1 MEFNAIIL
9 DCDGVILD
17 SNKLKSQI
25 MCQTVAEY
33 GPLIT
38 EKFINYHQANGG
50 LSRYKKFDFFLR
62 TIVNDYSS
70 AQYQRLLSR
79 FSNLIEEALLT
90 APLTNGALN
99 FIQTMSQ
106 SCPLF
111 VVSGSDQVELHRVF
125 NLRGLDK
132 YFQGIFGS
140 PTDKIKHCRKI
151 ISDFNLIENVV
162 LIGDSSLDFITAQKS
177 QLNFIFISGYT
188 ELRDWTDFCN
198 AHNIPHYRD
207 LSSLSKCWS
216 DKGHKK

>member
-62 TIVNDYSS
+62 NIVNDYSS
-70 AQYQRLLSR
+70 DQYQRLLSR

-99 FIQTMSQ
+99 FI
-106 SCPLF
+106 
-111 VVSGSDQVELHRVF
+111 
-125 NLRGLDK
+125 
-132 YFQGIFGS
+132 
-140 PTDKIKHCRKI
+140 
-151 ISDFNLIENVV
+151 
-162 LIGDSSLDFITAQKS
+162 
-177 QLNFIFISGYT
+177 
-188 ELRDWTDFCN
+188 
-198 AHNIPHYRD
+198 
-207 LSSLSKCWS
+207 
-216 DKGHKK
+216 